1 VPIKAK
7 SVCHH
12 NMDESSN
19 VLRLCNMNP
28 MKRRHYSKKGCKECK
43 RRKIKCDEG
52 HPSCWQCQRLRK
64 VCEYPEGRDRVKRGR
79 ASPLLAKLAGDTMR
93 GNKSSVSSSSSPRSP
108 PATRATDPVSR
119 GEDAP
124 QMTDSK
130 PIISSIVTLLNDN
143 AGATPRRVGSAD
155 LPPDRQPLH
164 HQSTMMATYPPKVS
178 SNLGLSQ
185 ASGTMYGPPVP
196 SSVKLLHFQPTEL
209 PKGDL
214 PNPHFVYPIVPHQNL
229 PATPHTTS
237 FLPPVGNDIPSLPV
251 GEFEGFSKDD
261 LNLLASDLNNI
272 VNNIMFESKYDIN
285 AAQHDFDLAH
295 TSSSTT
301 PYNMTPDD
309 LGFSEALHNTNGNGV
324 YKAALITSGSPTP
337 GSGYRSIV
345 SENLYYTM
353 EDPMRTHRP
362 NGNGA
367 SPIDSILVGPLSR
380 IGGPLHAAST
390 GIPNVP
396 KSVPL
401 DFIKISKPHE
411 KLYLEEFYN
420 EFAVLI
426 SPFGAYDESTSTYMH
441 PARDIL
447 LTCALKEAYL
457 LAAILAQGAKSSF
470 KKSGFQE
477 DERAYC
483 SYLSKCLQLLGPALG
498 NYNKVSDDE
507 RDLTAKTSV
516 KRGSA
521 VSKSGKIGQD
531 GPATA
536 YHGDDRDYLTA
547 NIEAVLLT
555 VLLLT
560 SANASNSKQ
569 NWRAHLRGAKDLLLK
584 YFFTNNK
591 SKLQLVR
598 SSPILVFCKYW
609 YVSIEI
615 LAGLSSEYGGTL
627 KGEEELDMLLRPGD
641 EFEISVMKA
650 FKIIRTDG
658 FNLLFGY
665 HNDCVSH
672 LRDLIKVLNKLRA
685 SSKGESGPAT
695 FVSTEM
701 YFKLISLFYIQGL
714 YQSIDRNVYVGQEI
728 LKYIE
733 TGGSLVETFT
743 DRNGNKISISWV
755 DLLHQAYV
763 MAAEVTILT
772 KGLNLPSSSKA
783 VQDLVTKFVT
793 MLKFLTFPDPPLMK
807 YAILMLLWPVLTIG
821 VFCMKEDER
830 FLVMKLLRLS
840 AQNGSG
846 SAGISLRR
854 LHKKWTKQLCH
865 QNDDESDA
873 DSEVDM
879 MTY

>member
-1 VPIKAK
+1 
-7 SVCHH
+7 
-12 NMDESSN
+12 MDESSN

-28 MKRRHYSKKGCKECK
+28 TKRRHYSKKGCKECK

-52 HPSCWQCQRLRK
+52 HPSCWQCQRLKK
-64 VCEYPEGRDRVKRGR
+64 VCEYPERRDRVKRGR

-108 PATRATDPVSR
+108 PTTRATDISR
-119 GEDAP
+119 GGEVP
-124 QMTDSK
+124 QMANAK
-130 PIISSIVTLLNDN
+130 PVISSIVTLLNDN
-143 AGATPRRVGSAD
+143 AGATPKRVGPAD
-155 LPPDRQPLH
+155 LFSNIPSHP
-164 HQSTMMATYPPKVS
+164 HQGTILATYPVKVS
-178 SNLGLSQ
+178 SNLGITPVGQ
-185 ASGTMYGPPVP
+185 ANTICGPPIHP
-196 SSVKLLHFQPTEL
+196 SVALPQFQPTEL

-214 PNPHFVYPIVPHQNL
+214 HNPHFVYPIVPHPNL
-229 PATPHTTS
+229 PATPSTTS
-237 FLPPVGNDIPSLPV
+237 FLPPVGKDIHSLPV
-251 GEFEGFSKDD
+251 GEFEDFSKDD

-272 VNNIMFESKYDIN
+272 VNNIMFESKYDTN
-285 AAQHDFDLAH
+285 AAQNDFDLAN

-309 LGFSEALHNTNGNGV
+309 LRFSEALHNTNGNGV
-324 YKAALITSGSPTP
+324 YKAASVASSSPTP
-337 GSGYRSIV
+337 GTGYRNIV
-345 SENLYYTM
+345 GETLYYTL
-353 EDPMRTHRP
+353 EDPMRTLPP

-367 SPIDSILVGPLSR
+367 SPINSILVGPLNR
-380 IGGPLHAAST
+380 IGGPLNAAST

-401 DFIKISKPHE
+401 DFIKIYKPHE

-447 LTCALKEAYL
+447 LTCALKETYL

-498 NYNKVSDDE
+498 NYDNVSDDE
-507 RDLTAKTSV
+507 RDLAAKTSV
-516 KRGSA
+516 KLGSG
-521 VSKSGKIGQD
+521 VSKSGKNGHD
-531 GPATA
+531 GPAA
-536 YHGDDRDYLTA
+536 AHHVDDRDDLTA

-615 LAGLSSEYGGTL
+615 LAGLSSDFGGTL
-627 KGEEELDMLLRPGD
+627 KGDEELDMLLRPGD

-650 FKIIRTDG
+650 FKIIRSDG

-685 SSKGESGPAT
+685 SNKGDGGSAT
-695 FVSTEM
+695 FVSTEG

-714 YQSIDRNVYVGQEI
+714 YQSVDRSGYVGQET
-728 LKYIE
+728 LRYMK

-743 DRNGNKISISWV
+743 DRDGNKCSISWV

-772 KGLNLPSSSKA
+772 KGLNLPSSSRA

-793 MLKFLTFPDPPLMK
+793 MLKFLTFPNPPLIK

-854 LHKKWTKQLCH
+854 LHKKWTKQLGH
-865 QNDDESDA
+865 QNDDESEA